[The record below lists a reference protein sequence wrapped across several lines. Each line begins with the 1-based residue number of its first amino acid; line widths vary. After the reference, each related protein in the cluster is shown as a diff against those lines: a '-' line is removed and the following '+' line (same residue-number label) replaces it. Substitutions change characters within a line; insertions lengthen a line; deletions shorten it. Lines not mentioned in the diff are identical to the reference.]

1 MHKNNITKIIDCKGI
16 IVEDI
21 KINNNEEYVHIYAKV
36 DKPKKC
42 PHCGSKN
49 IWVHDHRIQKVKD
62 TPITGKTSII
72 HLKKT
77 RYNCKHCGKRFEG
90 KQDLVPKNYTITL
103 RLILNILKEFKEVYS
118 IKSIA
123 KRYKLSWHTITRLAN
138 MLPSIR
144 NPLPEVMCIDEFKG
158 DTGGHKYHLSIL
170 DGHTHKL
177 IDIVKSRTNKS
188 LNNYFRSITT
198 EEKDQVKYYITDM
211 YKPYKTVKETYFPK
225 AIHIIDKYHFIRQ
238 VTWSMENTR
247 KKVQKE
253 KSKEL
258 RLYMKRSKSLLTKP
272 AKNLKEHEKSEVA
285 LMLELN
291 ENIKKAYK
299 LKELFYEYVL
309 TQTNKED
316 ARRCLKDWIR
326 RAEMSG
332 LKEYKECTR
341 CFTNWF
347 EEITNS
353 FDYPYTNGPLE
364 GFHTKIK
371 TLKRNSFGLRNFE
384 IFRKRIFAIS

>member
-1 MHKNNITKIIDCKGI
+1 
-16 IVEDI
+16 
-21 KINNNEEYVHIYAKV
+21 
-36 DKPKKC
+36 
-42 PHCGSKN
+42 
-49 IWVHDHRIQKVKD
+49 
-62 TPITGKTSII
+62 
-72 HLKKT
+72 
-77 RYNCKHCGKRFEG
+77 
-90 KQDLVPKNYTITL
+90 
-103 RLILNILKEFKEVYS
+103 
-118 IKSIA
+118 
-123 KRYKLSWHTITRLAN
+123 
-138 MLPSIR
+138 
-144 NPLPEVMCIDEFKG
+144 
-158 DTGGHKYHLSIL
+158 
-170 DGHTHKL
+170 
-177 IDIVKSRTNKS
+177 
-188 LNNYFRSITT
+188 
-198 EEKDQVKYYITDM
+198 M

-238 VTWSMENTR
+238 VTWAMENTR

-291 ENIKKAYK
+291 EDIKKAYK

-316 ARRCLKDWIR
+316 AKRCLKDWIR

>member
-1 MHKNNITKIIDCKGI
+1 MIP
-16 IVEDI
+16 
-21 KINNNEEYVHIYAKV
+21 A
-36 DKPKKC
+36 
-42 PHCGSKN
+42 
-49 IWVHDHRIQKVKD
+49 
-62 TPITGKTSII
+62 
-72 HLKKT
+72 
-77 RYNCKHCGKRFEG
+77 
-90 KQDLVPKNYTITL
+90 
-103 RLILNILKEFKEVYS
+103 
-118 IKSIA
+118 
-123 KRYKLSWHTITRLAN
+123 
-138 MLPSIR
+138 IR
-144 NPLPEVMCIDEFKG
+144 NPLPKVMCIDEFKG

-170 DGHTHKL
+170 DGETHKL

-198 EEKDQVKYYITDM
+198 EEKEQVKYYITDM
-211 YKPYKTVKETYFPK
+211 YKPYKTVKESYFPK

-238 VTWSMENTR
+238 VTWAMENTR

-291 ENIKKAYK
+291 EDIKKAYK

-316 ARRCLKDWIR
+316 AKRCLKDWIR

-332 LKEYKECTR
+332 LKEYKECIR